1 MWFKERLH
9 NRWLDLRNAVF
20 STDTVS
26 AMITGTAGLL
36 KTPDAAPLGSAA
48 ARNFARWPINGYVWP
63 QPPRKAGSFDAS
75 VQELLLWVQQRLVW
89 MDYALA
95 SNNIAH
101 IGTAAET
108 ACNPG
113 AMPENPGCARLL
125 NGKYNP
131 FLSPDYENMGG
142 IPDARSGRCTAN
154 KTALAQAAT
163 ANPSAYP
170 DWLVPTDE
178 CTLVRYINSQDCTV
192 RDINRFPVRFAA
204 VIRARFGPARPLLD
218 PSSARSCDASTRV
231 VVRSACQ
238 AR

>member
-1 MWFKERLH
+1 
-9 NRWLDLRNAVF
+9 
-20 STDTVS
+20 
-26 AMITGTAGLL
+26 MITGTAGLL
-36 KTPDAAPLGSAA
+36 KAPDAAPLGSAA

-101 IGTAAET
+101 VGTAAET